1 MAVFPIFHNGVVT
14 QMPYVENLTRFRV
27 TQAYTPSGFAFTT
40 IWNPTTPEARFGVRF
55 DTMEKDELDM
65 LEAFWVTI
73 GGPAGS
79 FSFTDDSGT
88 VWNDC
93 SFEAQNIDF
102 RYLQPGQ
109 YASALT
115 FVAHTVGSGSGS
127 GGTATGSSQVNGTAL
142 PSGSVQ
148 VNGVQVSTD
157 QTFTVN
163 GA

>member
-1 MAVFPIFHNGVVT
+1 MAVFPTFHHGVVT

-55 DTMEKDELDM
+55 DMMEKDELDL

-79 FSFTDDSGT
+79 FSFTDDAGT
-88 VWNDC
+88 TYNDC

-102 RYLQPGQ
+102 RYIQAGQ

-115 FVAHTVGSGSGS
+115 FVARAV
-127 GGTATGSSQVNGTAL
+127 
-142 PSGSVQ
+142 GSVQ
-148 VNGVQVSTD
+148 VNGVAVPAGPLQVNGVLVSASTL
-157 QTFTVN
+157 TVN